1 MEISVE
7 SIAGS
12 PINRT
17 GHFGVEYRGVNYI
30 KCPFDYVTYQMII
43 NEVKPDLIIEIGTS
57 SGGGALYMA
66 DILNNLNNGVVH
78 TIDIVT
84 KVYDDLITSHPR
96 IKTFFDGYEGYDINN
111 TIGYEKILIIDDGS
125 HIYDDVKK
133 AFMKF
138 NKLVSVNSYYIIED
152 GILDLMYNS
161 PSNLSLKNSFNGGPN
176 RAVVEILEN
185 NEEYFIDRRWCD
197 FFGKNST
204 FNPDGFLKRIK

>member
-1 MEISVE
+1 
-7 SIAGS
+7 
-12 PINRT
+12 
-17 GHFGVEYRGVNYI
+17 
-30 KCPFDYVTYQMII
+30 
-43 NEVKPDLIIEIGTS
+43 
-57 SGGGALYMA
+57 
-66 DILNNLNNGVVH
+66 
-78 TIDIVT
+78 
-84 KVYDDLITSHPR
+84 
-96 IKTFFDGYEGYDINN
+96 
-111 TIGYEKILIIDDGS
+111 
-125 HIYDDVKK
+125 
-133 AFMKF
+133 MKF